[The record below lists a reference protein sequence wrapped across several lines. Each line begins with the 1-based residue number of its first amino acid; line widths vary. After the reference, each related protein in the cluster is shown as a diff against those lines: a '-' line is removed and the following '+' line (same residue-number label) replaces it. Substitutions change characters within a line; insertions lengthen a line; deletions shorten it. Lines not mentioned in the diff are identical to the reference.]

1 MGSSGFGFGIETE
14 YLLVRR
20 KIDEISGAHEVSP
33 LWIHD
38 LDAEDLMAICDGIDT
53 KDFNHDGL
61 NQKPLHN
68 SIHHYLIEGY
78 TISDEEMTPLKILPK
93 GIEARTP
100 IFDSI
105 EKSVEC
111 MVALHDRL
119 NLALEAAGMSTAII
133 SHHPTECE
141 FDAPRNYRRDDYW
154 HWARTVTATYG
165 SDFNISVPDRIA
177 AEFDLVALDARVN
190 YYMPALIA
198 LSLSAPI
205 FKGQLWQADLSD
217 VEKGGRVDRLKAARS
232 MPGRRIGKSIRTFRR
247 SECAPAF
254 YIHEKPSLRFEFKG
268 FEMSRDTTDYH
279 GYFLLCLALLL
290 DETLEGKATDKER
303 IESLRD
309 IAVTGLQSATVRARA
324 AIVIDRAAAIGQG
337 LGMDVSSLDSLW
349 RRLETRRL
357 PAEEIIQTFE
367 LSGGN
372 MSTTLKSL
380 HGFVTTAVPV
390 KDKVAVAASAS
401 GNANKPAQADASS
414 ELEPASAAQL
424 STALMSSM

>member
-14 YLLVRR
+14 YLLVRQTF
-20 KIDEISGAHEVSP
+20 DEKTKSEKVTP
-33 LWIHD
+33 LWIYD
-38 LDAEDLMAICDGIDT
+38 LNAEDLMAITDGIDT
-53 KDFNHDGL
+53 RDFNLDGL
-61 NQKPLHN
+61 NQKPLHK
-68 SIHHYLIEGY
+68 SIHHYLVEGY
-78 TISDEEMTPLKILPK
+78 TLSDEDMTPVSLLPK

-100 IFDSI
+100 VFDSI
-105 EKSVEC
+105 EKSIDC

-119 NLALEAAGMSTAII
+119 NLALAAAGMSTAII

-165 SDFNISVPDRIA
+165 SDFNISVPDRLA
-177 AEFDLVALDARVN
+177 AQFDLVALDARVN

-198 LSLSAPI
+198 LSLSSPI
-205 FKGQLWQADLSD
+205 FKGQLWLADTIK
-217 VEKGGRVDRLKAARS
+217 EGRS

-247 SECAPAF
+247 SEFAPAF
-254 YIHEKPSLRFEFKG
+254 YVHEKPSLRFEFKG

-303 IESLRD
+303 IASLRD
-309 IAVTGLQSATVRARA
+309 ISVTGLQSATVRARA
-324 AIVIDRAAAIGQG
+324 AIVIDRAAAIGESLG
-337 LGMDVSSLDSLW
+337 LDISSLDSLW

-357 PAEEIIQTFE
+357 PAEDIIQAFE
-367 LSGGN
+367 LSGGCI
-372 MSTTLKSL
+372 STTLKSL
-380 HGFVTTAVPV
+380 HGFVTSTQPV
-390 KDKVAVAASAS
+390 KEKTSEHL
-401 GNANKPAQADASS
+401 PAT
-414 ELEPASAAQL
+414 AAQL